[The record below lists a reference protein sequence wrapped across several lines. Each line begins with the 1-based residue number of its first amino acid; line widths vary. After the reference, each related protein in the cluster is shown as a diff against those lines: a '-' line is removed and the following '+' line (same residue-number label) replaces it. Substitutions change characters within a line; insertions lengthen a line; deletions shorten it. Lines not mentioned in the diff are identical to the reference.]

1 MAEDMLTLEEILLI
15 ADKSTDIQREES
27 EFRKGSGRKV
37 ITYRARYKD
46 LYIFIMSHPYPGYE
60 SMYELTVLLGTCKV
74 AEYVHYHDGKSQ
86 EGKSSGSVLEAY
98 RKLEEKYLP
107 VDRDAALRSARQI
120 IEDFE

>member
-1 MAEDMLTLEEILLI
+1 MLI
-15 ADKSTDIQREES
+15 ADKSTDVQREET

-60 SMYELTVLLGTCKV
+60 CMYELTVLLGTCKV
-74 AEYVHYHDGKSQ
+74 AEYVHYHDEKSLD
-86 EGKSSGSVLEAY
+86 GKSSGGVLEAY

-107 VDRDAALRSARQI
+107 VDKDAAVRIARQI
-120 IEDFE
+120 IREC